1 MTKRVL
7 GNKKFWKSLLESKTF
22 WLALIQGVLGAV
34 AVAMNLY
41 PEVGALAIVKSFF
54 DVVLRVYTVKEIKQ

>member
-1 MTKRVL
+1 MTK
-7 GNKKFWKSLLESKTF
+7 GKKIWESRTF

-41 PEVGALAIVKSFF
+41 PEVGALLILKTFL
-54 DVVLRVYTVKEIKQ
+54 DVALRVYTSQEIK